1 MKAFSY
7 VFIELEK
14 FDNQKYDQTNITTE
28 NERDWLLFMKTQDLS
43 HQYGNPLVNDAK
55 KYVQDVRDN
64 RYDEYVRHQ
73 MSELAAIKEM
83 EEAEAKG
90 RVEERTKIAR
100 EMLKDGESMEKIMKY
115 SKLTREE
122 VERLQSER

>member
-1 MKAFSY
+1 
-7 VFIELEK
+7 
-14 FDNQKYDQTNITTE
+14 
-28 NERDWLLFMKTQDLS
+28 
-43 HQYGNPLVNDAK
+43 
-55 KYVQDVRDN
+55 
-64 RYDEYVRHQ
+64 